1 MSRLRANLITN
12 QSADG
17 APTVQNGLIISGIT
31 TFTNVNSAIGAIIK
45 NTAHDSELQ
54 ILATYSNKNSKLLFG
69 DAADDDVGIIDYDHN
84 TNNMIFTVNANE
96 RVRINNYGGVG
107 IGTGNFS
114 GQLNN
119 EVGLAIHGSSNDN
132 CRISITTPTKSNSR
146 IGYFGLSNR
155 FGLDVHNGFEIRDAE
170 DSYATRLLI
179 DNNGQFAL
187 GRTGQITGN
196 GNSSTSVFEQLSNS
210 NYPLALHSSQTN
222 KRGLMIFY
230 ATTGAGNAGDPFI
243 VCTDNT
249 NNKFQITSDGTIT
262 TRGNILPAVNNDKD
276 LGSSSLRW
284 ANLYTQDLH
293 LSNEAKKDTGGNSVD
308 GTWGDWTLQ
317 EGESDVFMINN
328 RSGKKYMFM
337 LKEVV

>member
-1 MSRLRANLITN
+1 MAN
-12 QSADG
+12 G
-17 APTVQNGLIISGIT
+17 APTVSNGLVISGVTTSTTFHGDGSALTGLSGVSVANQSDNRLIT
-31 TFTNVNSAIGAIIK
+31 TTGTTDALNGEANLTFDGNILTATQGNSAIGAIIK

-54 ILATYSNKNSKLLFG
+54 ILATYANKNSKLLFG

-84 TNNMIFTVNANE
+84 TNNMIFTVNASE
-96 RVRINNYGGVG
+96 RIRID
-107 IGTGNFS
+107 
-114 GQLNN
+114 
-119 EVGLAIHGSSNDN
+119 SS
-132 CRISITTPTKSNSR
+132 
-146 IGYFGLSNR
+146 
-155 FGLDVHNGFEIRDAE
+155 
-170 DSYATRLLI
+170 
-179 DNNGQFAL
+179 GQFAL
-187 GRTGQITGN
+187 GRTGQITAN
-196 GNSSTSVFEQLSNS
+196 GNQSTSVFEQLSNN
-210 NYPLALHSSQTN
+210 NYPLALHSAQTN
-222 KRGLMIFY
+222 NRGLAIFY

-249 NNKFQITSDGTIT
+249 NNKFQVTSDGTIT
-262 TRGNILPAVNNDKD
+262 NRGNILPAVNNSKD

-284 ANLYTQDLH
+284 ANLYTQDLQ

>member
-1 MSRLRANLITN
+1 MSRIRTNLITN
-12 QSADG
+12 RMANG
-17 APTVQNGLIISGIT
+17 APTVSNGLVISGVTTSTTFHGDGSALTGLSGVSVANQSDNRLIT
-31 TFTNVNSAIGAIIK
+31 TTGTTDALNGEANLTFDGNILTATQGNSAIGAIIK

-54 ILATYSNKNSKLLFG
+54 ILATYANKNSKLLFG

-84 TNNMIFTVNANE
+84 TNNMIFTVNASE
-96 RVRINNYGGVG
+96 RIRID
-107 IGTGNFS
+107 
-114 GQLNN
+114 
-119 EVGLAIHGSSNDN
+119 SS
-132 CRISITTPTKSNSR
+132 
-146 IGYFGLSNR
+146 
-155 FGLDVHNGFEIRDAE
+155 
-170 DSYATRLLI
+170 
-179 DNNGQFAL
+179 GQFAL
-187 GRTGQITGN
+187 GRTGQITAN
-196 GNSSTSVFEQLSNS
+196 GNQSTSVFEQLSNN
-210 NYPLALHSSQTN
+210 NYPLAIHSAQSN
-222 KRGLMIFY
+222 NRGLAIFY

-249 NNKFQITSDGTIT
+249 NNKFQVTSDGTIT
-262 TRGNILPAVNNDKD
+262 NRGNILPAVNNSKD

-284 ANLYTQDLH
+284 ANLYTQDLQ

>member
-1 MSRLRANLITN
+1 MSGVSVANQSDNRLITTTGTTDALNGEANLTF
-12 QSADG
+12 DG
-17 APTVQNGLIISGIT
+17 NILTATQG
-31 TFTNVNSAIGAIIK
+31 NSAIGAIIK

-54 ILATYSNKNSKLLFG
+54 ILATYANKNSKLLFG

-84 TNNMIFTVNANE
+84 TNNMIFTVNASE
-96 RVRINNYGGVG
+96 RIRID
-107 IGTGNFS
+107 
-114 GQLNN
+114 
-119 EVGLAIHGSSNDN
+119 SS
-132 CRISITTPTKSNSR
+132 
-146 IGYFGLSNR
+146 
-155 FGLDVHNGFEIRDAE
+155 
-170 DSYATRLLI
+170 
-179 DNNGQFAL
+179 GQFAL
-187 GRTGQITGN
+187 GRTGQITAN
-196 GNSSTSVFEQLSNS
+196 GNQSTSVFEQLSNN
-210 NYPLALHSSQTN
+210 NYPLALHSAQTN
-222 KRGLMIFY
+222 NRGLAIFY

-249 NNKFQITSDGTIT
+249 NNKFQVTSDGTIT
-262 TRGNILPAVNNDKD
+262 NRGNILPAVNNSKD

-284 ANLYTQDLH
+284 ANLYTQDLQ

>member
-1 MSRLRANLITN
+1 MSRIRTNLITN
-12 QSADG
+12 RMANG
-17 APTVQNGLIISGIT
+17 APTVSNGLVISGVTTSTTFHGDGSALTGLSGVSVANQSDNRLIT
-31 TFTNVNSAIGAIIK
+31 TTGTTDALNGEANLTFDGNILTATQGNSAIGAIIK

-54 ILATYSNKNSKLLFG
+54 ILATYANKNSKLLFG

-84 TNNMIFTVNANE
+84 TNNMIFTVNASE
-96 RVRINNYGGVG
+96 RIRID
-107 IGTGNFS
+107 
-114 GQLNN
+114 
-119 EVGLAIHGSSNDN
+119 SS
-132 CRISITTPTKSNSR
+132 
-146 IGYFGLSNR
+146 
-155 FGLDVHNGFEIRDAE
+155 
-170 DSYATRLLI
+170 
-179 DNNGQFAL
+179 GQFAL
-187 GRTGQITGN
+187 GRTGQITAN
-196 GNSSTSVFEQLSNS
+196 GNQSTSVFEQLSNN
-210 NYPLALHSSQTN
+210 NYPLALHSAQTN
-222 KRGLMIFY
+222 NRGLAIFY

-249 NNKFQITSDGTIT
+249 NNKFQVTSDGTIT
-262 TRGNILPAVNNDKD
+262 NRGNILPAVNNSKD

-284 ANLYTQDLH
+284 ANLYTQDLQ